1 MERIKLNKLKANKS
15 LLRWFLS
22 LAIPVGLQNLLT
34 YSVAL
39 MDSIMVGSLG
49 EVQLSAVTIANQTFF
64 LLMICIYGLATGA
77 SVLISQYWGEKDTH
91 TIAKV
96 FGIVLRLSLIAGV
109 VATISVMAA
118 PYQVMAMYTNEQ
130 QVIEYGAQ
138 YLPLV
143 GLSYLPYAFTNT
155 YLTCVRSVERVKIA
169 VVTYSISF
177 VVNVFFNYV
186 FIFGKFGAPAM
197 GVAGA
202 AMGTVMARLSEL
214 VIVLIYARK
223 ETRVKLSLKCLVQND
238 KALWKD
244 YLRYALPVFI
254 NEMAWSIGMSVQT
267 SVLGHMGVT
276 AVTTVGIISTVMRIM
291 TIFVYGSASATLV
304 IVGKYIGE
312 QQYDTARKSANVL
325 VWANIV
331 IAGIS
336 AAALLL
342 LKNVFMGFYTLTPE
356 TYAALDATM
365 YVAAFIVIM
374 QAIGLSCVVGV
385 FRGGGDTMFCM
396 VLDIITMWA
405 LALPLVALGGVVW
418 HLSIPV
424 VFLFLRFDEVVK
436 VFICLWRLKSGKW
449 LNNVTRANPDT
460 LLDC

>member
-1 MERIKLNKLKANKS
+1 MVERIKLKSNNKPLF
-15 LLRWFLS
+15 RWFLS
-22 LAIPVGLQNLLT
+22 LAVPVGLQNLLI

-64 LLMICIYGLATGA
+64 LLMVCIYGLATGA

-96 FGIVLRLSLIAGV
+96 FGMVLRLSLLAGT
-109 VATISVMAA
+109 VAAVSVIAA
-118 PYQVMAMYTNEQ
+118 PYQVMAMYTNDQ

-143 GLSYLPYAFTNT
+143 GISFLPYAFTNT

-169 VVTYSISF
+169 VITYSISF
-177 VVNVFFNYV
+177 AVNVFFNYV

-202 AMGTVMARLSEL
+202 AIGTVIARLSEL
-214 VIVLIYARK
+214 AIVLVYAKREK
-223 ETRVKLSLKCLVQND
+223 RVKLSFKCLVQND
-238 KALWKD
+238 KLLWKD
-244 YLRYALPVFI
+244 YLRYALPVVI

-276 AVTTVGIISTVMRIM
+276 AVTTVGIISTVMRVT

-312 QQYDTARKSANVL
+312 QQYDTVRKSAKTL
-325 VWANIV
+325 VWANV
-331 IAGIS
+331 LIAGIS
-336 AAALLL
+336 AGALLL
-342 LKNVFMGFYTLTPE
+342 LKNVFMGLYVLTPE

-365 YVAAFIVIM
+365 YVAAFIVVM

-396 VLDIITMWA
+396 ILDVVTMWA
-405 LALPLVALGGVVW
+405 IALPLGALGGFVW
-418 HLSIPV
+418 NLSIPV
-424 VFLFLRFDEVVK
+424 VFLLLRFDEVVK
-436 VFICLWRLKSGKW
+436 VFFCLWRLKGGKW
-449 LNNVTRANPDT
+449 LNNVTRENKDA
-460 LLDC
+460 LADC